1 MHLTRNFRARSGV
14 LWGEHDM
21 CRGNGMPR
29 VCLYSLMLLAA
40 VGALLS
46 APAVAQQNSDQVHIG
61 RDIYVQPRDKAGDL
75 VCVGCSIYIRG
86 QVAGDAVAV
95 GGSVVLEP
103 GAQVAGGVTTVVGDI
118 RLQTGTQIA
127 GDVAA
132 VAGMVKRDPQSKIAG
147 DVTSLGGAGWMLLIL
162 VAPLMLCGGFVVLII
177 WLFQR
182 RRPVAPAAA

>member
-1 MHLTRNFRARSGV
+1 
-14 LWGEHDM
+14 
-21 CRGNGMPR
+21 MPR
-29 VCLYSLMLLAA
+29 ICQFAVTLL
-40 VGALLS
+40 VVVS
-46 APAVAQQNSDQVHIG
+46 AFFSTPLVAEQNSGQVHIAQ
-61 RDIYVQPRDKAGDL
+61 DIYVQPQDKAGDL

-86 QVAGDAVAV
+86 QVAGDAVAI
-95 GGSVVLEP
+95 GGSVVLEQ
-103 GAQVAGGVTTVVGDI
+103 GAQVAGGVTTVVGNI

-132 VAGMVKRDPQSKIAG
+132 IAGMVKRDPQSTISG

-162 VAPLMLCGGFVVLII
+162 VAPLVLFGGFVALII